1 MHLDYDIRTLL
12 SLDVEF
18 EPLGHIFKHS
28 RLNLYNYH
36 GLQLN
41 NRRFC
46 DAFGCSARECSL
58 AWLLVVDGLKNC
70 PKQATKI
77 RFLWALSLLKTNDT
91 VTIWQA
97 VAALTRRRFESG
109 HGSSFKNYL
118 FG

>member
-18 EPLGHIFKHS
+18 EQLGHIFKHS